1 MFFRNRDLVN
11 ELPRRKQRGI
21 NKENILNIAASGG
34 EYNPERLKG
43 QLNLAGCQA
52 GYTRSTE
59 ETTDS
64 QPQPQTHHI
73 ALCLVTYLVVERERF
88 ERGMTW
94 RQFKRHLIPKKP
106 HTPLPALE
114 RLRMAA

>member
-1 MFFRNRDLVN
+1 MAQKRRYHRPNSGHCHCLWNCCMTTLISSNHFR
-11 ELPRRKQRGI
+11 
-21 NKENILNIAASGG
+21 
-34 EYNPERLKG
+34 YPEFLQYIRLE
-43 QLNLAGCQA
+43 GCQA

-73 ALCLVTYLVVERERF
+73 ALCLVAYLIVEHERF
-88 ERGMTW
+88 ERRMTW
-94 RQFKRHLIPKKP
+94 RQFKRHLILKKP

>member
-1 MFFRNRDLVN
+1 MANYAFPLS
-11 ELPRRKQRGI
+11 LT
-21 NKENILNIAASGG
+21 A
-34 EYNPERLKG
+34 PEVRQLYRLRQGVEEVIRVLKS
-43 QLNLAGCQA
+43 QLNLEGCQA

-73 ALCLVTYLVVERERF
+73 ALCLVAYLIVEHERF
-88 ERGMTW
+88 ERRMTW
-94 RQFKRHLIPKKP
+94 RQFKRHLILKKP

>member
-1 MFFRNRDLVN
+1 MSIRRRINSIRRENRLS
-11 ELPRRKQRGI
+11 RRW
-21 NKENILNIAASGG
+21 G
-34 EYNPERLKG
+34 EVE
-43 QLNLAGCQA
+43 GCQA

-73 ALCLVTYLVVERERF
+73 ALCLVAYPIVERECF

-94 RQFKRHLIPKKP
+94 RQFKRRLILKKP